1 MKIIPIRSKIIVKSD
16 PVDFIWGLSAGF
28 DTGEGEGI
36 SEGFSDTGVE
46 AAGKDTTL
54 ESDELSSDED
64 WVEVWS
70 DSAGFTI
77 LVSVIVSSSSFSEE
91 LSFDLMLPTSA
102 ALLMESELSVSEVG
116 TPWMD
121 SVESGEVSEVS
132 CLTGACRLTACVTG
146 EVFFDDVGS
155 KIEQRRVE
163 KGLYWS
169 GVQVGAEHPVSA
181 ALYTRRL
188 SATPKPKARDI
199 LIKKHTNNKGQVVS
213 RKYIKHT

>member
-1 MKIIPIRSKIIVKSD
+1 MKSD

-28 DTGEGEGI
+28 DVEGEGI
-36 SEGFSDTGVE
+36 SPGFSDSGAE

-54 ESDELSSDED
+54 ESDELNSDDTALEPDELSSDED

-70 DSAGFTI
+70 DCSGFSI
-77 LVSVIVSSSSFSEE
+77 MVSVIVSSSSFSEP
-91 LSFDLMLPTSA
+91 LSFDLMLPDVA

-116 TPWMD
+116 TPWLD
-121 SVESGEVSEVS
+121 SVESEEVSDVS
-132 CLTGACRLTACVTG
+132 CLTGACRITACVTG
-146 EVFFDDVGS
+146 EGFFEDAGL

-181 ALYTRRL
+181 AL
-188 SATPKPKARDI
+188 
-199 LIKKHTNNKGQVVS
+199 
-213 RKYIKHT
+213 